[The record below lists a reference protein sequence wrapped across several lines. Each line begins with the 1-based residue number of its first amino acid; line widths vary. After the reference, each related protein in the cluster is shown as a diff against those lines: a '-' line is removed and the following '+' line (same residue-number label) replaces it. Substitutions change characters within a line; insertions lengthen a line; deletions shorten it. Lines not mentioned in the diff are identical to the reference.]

1 LARRPIPGSP
11 RRTGDGGAKPP
22 PLRTASGGSAI
33 PPGKTL
39 DTFDFTAV
47 PRISKAQVQARGFGV
62 TRGNEILSPGPG
74 RGTLH
79 GIHPKGT
86 AHFDINW
93 RFKPDVVVEPM
104 EEANGEQG
112 KNILYWDELYMEYFY
127 RNYEWRP
134 VGSEETKA
142 IVNYFDSAHWNRS
155 FELIMDPRIVHIHA
169 NVETSVHPRVLE
181 RFTTDA
187 VARQGW
193 KLHRV
198 VPNVFRSQGI
208 YYGKFMLLF
217 EEPELSFDVSWSY
230 NRDRILGPCE
240 RQIFP
245 EGDPG
250 HMIVLRQDLETLIA
264 ANDYRVLSG
273 SEIEKFLRGVE
284 SP

>member
-1 LARRPIPGSP
+1 MRSDLDYGRGVSTYFRSNQWLQLMQLL
-11 RRTGDGGAKPP
+11 GALEQRSHIHLFVNTSLHPDS
-22 PLRTASGGSAI
+22 LEALV
-33 PPGKTL
+33 KTYL
-39 DTFDFTAV
+39 
-47 PRISKAQVQARGFGV
+47 QARGFGV

-79 GIHPKGT
+79 GIHPKGA
-86 AHFDINW
+86 AHFDMNW

-193 KLHRV
+193 RLHRV

-217 EEPELSFDVSWSY
+217 EEPELSFDVSWIY

-250 HMIVLRQDLETLIA
+250 TRHDRLETRSR
-264 ANDYRVLSG
+264 NVDSRQ
-273 SEIEKFLRGVE
+273 
-284 SP
+284 